1 VLVTHVDDA
10 DRSTRPTIDWPR
22 RVLAELLAAVRFLT
36 RVPLGTGR
44 ASNVERTGA
53 SAFGLVGAAVGA
65 VGAIV
70 LVVLGGRAPLAASGL
85 AVGAMAVVSGA
96 LHLDGLAD
104 TADALA
110 APGEAAST
118 RARKDPAVGPAGAAS
133 VALVIIID
141 VGLLATLT
149 ENGTTG
155 QLVRGPI
162 VAALACIVAAAGSRA
177 LPVLAIVL
185 APRDGK
191 LRGLPAGAGLGGW
204 FAANTGWRS
213 ALLATGSAVAVALAA
228 AVASGRQS
236 FLLGALCGI
245 VIGLLLGGWLAIRR
259 QGLDGDALGAIVEVG
274 FAAILVGI
282 VVAP

>member
-1 VLVTHVDDA
+1 MTHADNA
-10 DRSTRPTIDWPR
+10 DRSTRPTIAWPR
-22 RVLAELLAAVRFLT
+22 RLLAELLAAVRFLT
-36 RVPLGTGR
+36 RVPLDSGG
-44 ASNVERTGA
+44 AANAERTGA

-70 LVVLGGRAPLAASGL
+70 LVVLGDRAPLAASGL

-110 APGEAAST
+110 APDEAAST

-133 VALVIIID
+133 IGLVIVID

-149 ENGTTG
+149 GNGTAG
-155 QLVRGPI
+155 QLVQGPI

-177 LPVLAIVL
+177 LPVLAVVL
-185 APRDGK
+185 TPRGGT
-191 LRGLPAGAGLGGW
+191 LQGLPAGAGLGGW
-204 FAANTGWRS
+204 FAAHTGWRS

-228 AVASGRQS
+228 AVASGRQA
-236 FLLGALCGI
+236 FLLGALGGM

-259 QGLDGDALGAIVEVG
+259 KGLDGDALGAIVEVG